1 MDQNNL
7 LKSIV
12 DFYGK
17 SRPRA
22 MEGKDKREM
31 FMKVHMLFKK
41 VEN

>member
-22 MEGKDKREM
+22 MEGKDKKM